1 MDQELKELRRQ
12 IFLTGYSV
20 NIAHIASAFSIV
32 EILYSLYINHNL
44 KYDSKNPNMESR
56 DLFILSK
63 GHGSLALYTILCK
76 AGFFDK
82 NF

>member
-1 MDQELKELRRQ
+1 MEQELKELRRQ

-44 KYDSKNPNMESR
+44 KYDSKNY
-56 DLFILSK
+56 IQ
-63 GHGSLALYTILCK
+63 
-76 AGFFDK
+76 FFVKQVFLIK